1 MFIFY
6 FSIFNL
12 FHFFIFL
19 IVSNSLY
26 ISREY
31 KYRYIKLY
39 IHKKHVRFIICFLS
53 LTFICVSLIVISI
66 LIGFVRNVNCEL
78 CEGES
83 YFVLITED
91 GFNQTRNMSQTI
103 KIFYKIEFFLFFMFL
118 NCTRLKKRIINYVVI
133 KFFNQEYFNFE
144 YTIIIIIFIF
154 FLSFFFF
161 FLLLFRILVLG
172 IFIFGFDLANLTNS
186 TLLVGRS
193 FIYSH

>member
-91 GFNQTRNMSQTI
+91 GFNQTQNMPQTI
-103 KIFYKIEFFLFFMFL
+103 TLFIKTNFFIYFFYFQFL
-118 NCTRLKKRIINYVVI
+118 NYTRLKRRIVNWG
-133 KFFNQEYFNFE
+133 FYFLYLDNLRKGATLMLTLVAISNWCASTYMMSRE
-144 YTIIIIIFIF
+144 RKKG
-154 FLSFFFF
+154 SFF
-161 FLLLFRILVLG
+161 RKKG
-172 IFIFGFDLANLTNS
+172 A
-186 TLLVGRS
+186 
-193 FIYSH
+193 